1 MEYRYKPED
10 VAHYLRWQK
19 RINKFAETFPAE
31 VFKWFGWV
39 SAIAAVHVVDQRL
52 DSSWLQGVAVC
63 LSLLLVMRVQWY
75 FGTKH
80 PETLQRDGSLLV
92 RFQPWKILVSIP
104 ATAVAY
110 FLAFYMAGLIVKSEL
125 LPAPSTPEVARAVT
139 PPAAPAAAKAQPVAP
154 KVERPTHVILPKA
167 EPSTSPEVPKV
178 QPKEP
183 AKVPPKS

>member
-10 VAHYLRWQK
+10 VANYLRWQK
-19 RINKFAETFPAE
+19 RIQKFAETFPAE

-39 SAIAAVHVVDQRL
+39 TAIAAVHVADQRL
-52 DSSWLQGVAVC
+52 DSSWLQVLAVF
-63 LSLLLVMRVQWY
+63 LSLLLVMRVQWF

-80 PETLQRDGSLLV
+80 PETLERDGSLLV
-92 RFQPWKILVSIP
+92 RFRPWKILVSIP

-125 LPAPSTPEVARAVT
+125 LPAHLPPQVVPVATPPAKPDSAIPRPVARKGQPPAPALVPRSKPSTPGV
-139 PPAAPAAAKAQPVAP
+139 
-154 KVERPTHVILPKA
+154 PT
-167 EPSTSPEVPKV
+167 V

-183 AKVPPKS
+183 AKVPPKG